1 MFLAGGTLVV
11 AGLVAKE
18 FLIKET
24 GVRHVV
30 TFVTFMCVDWFCYW
44 CLMAIYQPLVD
55 VLHKIG

>member
-1 MFLAGGTLVV
+1 MV